1 MLVVNYMLYYHS
13 AIRLPLTLF
22 ETGNCEEGKKGR
34 MGTNLE
40 SSLKMGRNTLIET
53 FYNYN
58 PNVIL

>member
-1 MLVVNYMLYYHS
+1 MLYYHS